1 MRPELPRRQAERRAV
16 RRSRGRWCAA
26 LAATA
31 LLPVIAACGS
41 ESGGGSG
48 ASSGSSGGGRP
59 ITQLKMLVPQP
70 PGGGYDT
77 TARAA
82 AQAAQTAK
90 VSRNIQVSNVT
101 GGSGTVGLAKLVN
114 QKGTP
119 KSLMMM
125 GLGLVGAVHANKSD
139 ATLLDTTPVASLI
152 QEPDLVLVPADSKY
166 KTLKDFLADW
176 KANTRGLAIASG
188 SAPGGPD
195 HLATMIT
202 AKAAG
207 VDPKNVNHVT
217 LDGGAEVMTAL
228 LGNKVA
234 AGFSGVG
241 ESQQQVEAGKVRALA
256 VTGPQRVAGID
267 APTLKEAGVD
277 AEMVNWRGL
286 VAPPGVSGDDLQELV
301 DFATRLHDSAE
312 WKEAMKK
319 NGWIDFFTTGEKY
332 KQFIAS
338 ENARV
343 EGVLSELGL
352 EAG

>member
-1 MRPELPRRQAERRAV
+1 VAARGGRRGALCTFLAV
-16 RRSRGRWCAA
+16 AA
-26 LAATA
+26 AAPLA
-31 LLPVIAACGS
+31 LVGCGS
-41 ESGGGSG
+41 GDGGG
-48 ASSGSSGGGRP
+48 GGGGKSSADAGKP
-59 ITQLKMLVPQP
+59 ITQLKISVPQP

-77 TARAA
+77 TARAL
-82 AQAAQTAK
+82 AQAAQDAGIA
-90 VSRNIQVSNVT
+90 RNIQVSNVT

-114 QKGTP
+114 QKGVS
-119 KSLMMM
+119 KSMLMM
-125 GLGLVGAVHANKSD
+125 GLGLVGAVHTNKSD

-166 KTLKDFLADW
+166 KALQDFIDDW
-176 KANTRGLAIASG
+176 KANTRSLAIGSG

-207 VDPKNVNHVT
+207 VEPKQVNHVT
-217 LDGGAEVMTAL
+217 YDGGSEVMTAL

-241 ESQQQVEAGKVRALA
+241 ESRQQVEAGKVRVLA
-256 VTGPQRVAGID
+256 VTGAEKVPGID

-286 VAPPGVSGDDLQELV
+286 VAPPGISEADHKELV
-301 DFATRLHDSAE
+301 DFATRLHAAPA

-319 NGWIDFFTTGEKY
+319 NAWIDFFNTGDQF

-338 ENARV
+338 ENERV
-343 EGVLSELGL
+343 SSVLTELGV
-352 EAG
+352 GG

>member
-1 MRPELPRRQAERRAV
+1 MRFELPRREAERRAV
-16 RRSRGRWCAA
+16 RRSRGRWCAT
-26 LAATA
+26 LTATA
-31 LLPVIAACGS
+31 LLPLIAACGS
-41 ESGGGSG
+41 ESGGGGGG
-48 ASSGSSGGGRP
+48 ASGSGGGKP
-59 ITQLKMLVPQP
+59 ITQLKILVPQP

-82 AQAAQTAK
+82 AQAAQTAN

-119 KSLMMM
+119 KSMLMM

-166 KTLKDFLADW
+166 KTLQDFLDDW
-176 KANTRGLAIASG
+176 KANTRSLAIASG

-207 VDPKNVNHVT
+207 VEPKNVNHVT

-234 AGFSGVG
+234 AGFSGIG

-256 VTGPQRVAGID
+256 VTGPERVAGID

-286 VAPPGVSGDDLQELV
+286 VAPPGVSGADLQELV

-312 WKEAMKK
+312 WKDAMKK
-319 NGWIDFFTTGEKY
+319 NGWIDFFTTGDQF
-332 KQFIAS
+332 KQFITS
-338 ENARV
+338 ENSRV
-343 EGVLSELGL
+343 EGVLTDLGL